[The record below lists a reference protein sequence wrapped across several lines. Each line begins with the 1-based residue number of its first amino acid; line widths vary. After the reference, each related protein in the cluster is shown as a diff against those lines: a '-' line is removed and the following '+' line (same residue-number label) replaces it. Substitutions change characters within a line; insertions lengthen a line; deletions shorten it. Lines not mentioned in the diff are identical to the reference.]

1 MATNLEDQFL
11 LACKTEDIETVQL
24 ALQCKV
30 DVNYQ
35 QGWGLRRAVRYNH
48 PHVWQ
53 YLLHHKD
60 IQVNLPNQYG
70 LSALHTACR
79 FNIPG
84 AIFDLLKHPAIE
96 VNVKSQLG
104 SSPAMVAVK
113 YCRKEA
119 LDVIIRDTR
128 IDIETVDN
136 QNRKLEEV
144 ITYHSLPY
152 RG

>member
-1 MATNLEDQFL
+1 MMATNLEDQFL

-24 ALQCKV
+24 ALQCNV

-84 AIFDLLKHPAIE
+84 AILT
-96 VNVKSQLG
+96 
-104 SSPAMVAVK
+104 
-113 YCRKEA
+113 C
-119 LDVIIRDTR
+119 T
-128 IDIETVDN
+128 N
-136 QNRKLEEV
+136 QPPHLPP
-144 ITYHSLPY
+144 PY
-152 RG
+152 RSPSPHYSNCFSQDKFYLQKQQITTHRS

>member
-1 MATNLEDQFL
+1 MMATNLEDQFL

-24 ALQCKV
+24 ALQCNV

-48 PHVWQ
+48 PHEWQ

-84 AIFDLLKHPAIE
+84 AILTC
-96 VNVKSQLG
+96 
-104 SSPAMVAVK
+104 SS
-113 YCRKEA
+113 
-119 LDVIIRDTR
+119 IRPSR
-128 IDIETVDN
+128 
-136 QNRKLEEV
+136 
-144 ITYHSLPY
+144 
-152 RG
+152 

>member
-1 MATNLEDQFL
+1 MVMMATNLEDQFL

-24 ALQCKV
+24 ALQCNV

-84 AIFDLLKHPAIE
+84 AILTCTNQPPHLPPPYSSPLPSLLKLLFTRQILFTEAA
-96 VNVKSQLG
+96 NYN
-104 SSPAMVAVK
+104 SSFMINPST
-113 YCRKEA
+113 
-119 LDVIIRDTR
+119 IQ
-128 IDIETVDN
+128 ET
-136 QNRKLEEV
+136 E
-144 ITYHSLPY
+144 
-152 RG
+152 